1 MAVRHRSPNYP
12 GMDLEAAI
20 EATRTLYDQVK
31 RGKFTPE
38 DATKAWGYTSA
49 SGPVRVKLAALRQ
62 FGMLEG
68 KKGEKPT
75 LSRLGLTFVLRNRS
89 SREYQEA
96 LSRAAM
102 NPPLFANAMEAK
114 PNASDSAL
122 REWLL
127 MDQNFSDEGAGR
139 FVEVFRSTNQLVGLK
154 DDGIISG
161 LNEDESWPESE
172 DAPMGDPVSTT
183 VDEEPISA
191 SALEAPRFSMEHTRV
206 PLRLMGGS
214 LTVAVEF
221 PDSMTER
228 AWQQMMAMLNALKP
242 GYVHEADNAPSDQ
255 PAASDL

>member
-1 MAVRHRSPNYP
+1 MVVRHRSPNYP
-12 GMDLEAAI
+12 GVDLEAAI
-20 EATRTLYDQVK
+20 EAATTLYSQVK
-31 RGKFTPE
+31 RNEFTPE
-38 DATKAWGYTSA
+38 DATKAWGYIST
-49 SGPVRVKLAALRQ
+49 SGPVRVKLAALRR

-68 KKGEKPT
+68 KKGENPS
-75 LSRLGLTFVLRNRS
+75 LSRLGLSFVLRNKS

-96 LSRAAM
+96 LRHAAT
-102 NPPLFANAMEAK
+102 NPPLFAKAMEAK

-139 FVEVFRSTNQLVGLK
+139 FVEVFRSTMLLAGLE
-154 DDGIISG
+154 DGAIKAG
-161 LNEDESWPESE
+161 LYEDEAWPES
-172 DAPMGDPVSTT
+172 DDMPMDPVSTI

-191 SALEAPRFSMEHTRV
+191 PQVSEAPRLSMQHTRV

-214 LTVAVEF
+214 LTVAVEL

-242 GYVHEADNAPSDQ
+242 GYVPEADDVHPDQ
-255 PAASDL
+255 PTAGDY